1 LHVVLGSAGHP
12 GPVLIRPDGRTTILG
27 PGGLPLGLFPTVQA
41 GREEIDLDPGDVL
54 FFFTDG
60 VTEAR
65 SPELTYFE
73 DRLTDELAG
82 LAGQRPRDIVAGL
95 QSLVVEF
102 CRNELRDDM
111 TMLVL
116 RVAEPPDQ

>member
-1 LHVVLGSAGHP
+1 MTAKNAHLRWLDGRLHVVLGSAGHP
-12 GPVLIRPDGRTTILG
+12 GPVLVRPDGRTTIMSPEG
-27 PGGLPLGLFPTVQA
+27 CRSGCFPLQA

-73 DRLTDELAG
+73 DRLTDELAA
-82 LAGQRPRDIVAGL
+82 LAGRRRTTSWPGCDRWWWSSAATSCV
-95 QSLVVEF
+95 
-102 CRNELRDDM
+102 
-111 TMLVL
+111 TT
-116 RVAEPPDQ
+116 

>member
-1 LHVVLGSAGHP
+1 MAGPGSC
-12 GPVLIRPDGRTTILG
+12 L
-27 PGGLPLGLFPTVQA
+27 PGGLPLGLFPTMPA
-41 GREEIDLDPGDVL
+41 GREELELEPGDVL

-65 SPELTYFE
+65 SPEMAYFE
-73 DRLTDELAG
+73 DRLTDELAA
-82 LAGQRPRDIVAGL
+82 LAGQAPRDIVAGL
-95 QSLVVEF
+95 RSLVVEF

-116 RVAEPPDQ
+116 RAGEPPDP